1 MKISGIL
8 KYLDDSKVEYQ
19 FCGDKESEING
30 FSSLKNY
37 KDGSM
42 TWIKKQESADCF
54 DKGNRL
60 ALAIASPEIQTELA
74 KSILYVEN
82 SKKVFFDIIENFY
95 FTETR
100 GSGIGQ
106 GTYISPE
113 VQVEPGV
120 KIGANCTLDGNIC
133 IGSGTV
139 IGNNVVIANKVTI
152 GRKCM
157 IQSLSV
163 IGEDGFGFSED
174 PDGTKTMVKHFG
186 GVTIG
191 DDVFIGSHVNIA
203 RGTIDDTVIE
213 SGVKIA
219 PSTHI
224 GHNNQIGKNSTIIC
238 SNIYGSI
245 EIGEN
250 AYITASTVKNQ
261 SKIGDRALVGMGSVV
276 TKDVEAGK
284 VVVGAPAK
292 VLRDNR

>member
-1 MKISGIL
+1 MKTSEIL

-37 KDGSM
+37 KAGSL
-42 TWIKKQESADCF
+42 TWIKKQEIVDCF
-54 DKGNRL
+54 DQHKEL
-60 ALAIASPEIQTELA
+60 ALVVVSPGIQTEFA
-74 KSILYVEN
+74 ENIICVAN
-82 SKKVFFDIIENFY
+82 SKKVFFDIVEKFY
-95 FTETR
+95 SVDRQE
-100 GSGIGQ
+100 GGVGQ
-106 GTYISPE
+106 GTYISPKVKLE
-113 VQVEPGV
+113 SDV
-120 KIGANCTLDGNIC
+120 KIGYNCTLDGDIR
-133 IGSGTV
+133 IGNGTI
-139 IGNNVVIANKVTI
+139 IGNNVVIANRVTI

-163 IGEDGFGFSED
+163 IGEDGFGFSEE

-191 DDVFIGSHVNIA
+191 DDVFIGGHVNIA

-213 SGVKIA
+213 DGVKIA

-224 GHNNQIGKNSTIIC
+224 GHNNHIGKNSTIIC

-261 SKIGDRALVGMGSVV
+261 SKIGEHALVGMGSVV

-292 VLRDNR
+292 VLRDNK